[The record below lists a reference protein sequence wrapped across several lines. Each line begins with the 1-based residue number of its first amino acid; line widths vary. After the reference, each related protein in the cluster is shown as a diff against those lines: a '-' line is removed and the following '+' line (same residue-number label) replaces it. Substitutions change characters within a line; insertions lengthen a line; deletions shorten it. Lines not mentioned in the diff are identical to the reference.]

1 LKAISALVLEDINSS
16 NGSKVGGIASARKPV
31 APATPSVKPAAD
43 AAPAPSLG
51 AMPDREPAKVL
62 RPAGSAARPQVAA
75 AAAQKAAP
83 TAGGA
88 TSTIAIAPP
97 PPARPETVVA
107 PLPVAAT
114 APVAPRE
121 APRAAARAAMSDS
134 RAALKNEVRQAAASP
149 RRASESSG
157 VPNPTPSTT
166 AASSKMFLF
175 MALGIIAGAAAA
187 VVAAKFLLGF

>member
-1 LKAISALVLEDINSS
+1 
-16 NGSKVGGIASARKPV
+16 
-31 APATPSVKPAAD
+31 
-43 AAPAPSLG
+43 
-51 AMPDREPAKVL
+51 
-62 RPAGSAARPQVAA
+62 
-75 AAAQKAAP
+75 
-83 TAGGA
+83 
-88 TSTIAIAPP
+88 
-97 PPARPETVVA
+97 
-107 PLPVAAT
+107 
-114 APVAPRE
+114 
-121 APRAAARAAMSDS
+121 MSDS